1 MNIEY
6 YGNDAIVSTD
16 KVVYSYSV
24 KSPEEFRELKEDR
37 RIENLNWTEQVNYIG
52 DFVVFPHGNHNDLP
66 KLIRDVITSNYIA
79 PGLLKKKTNLLWG
92 KGPRLYEERF
102 ENGVLIRDWKSDS
115 EIESWLADWDY
126 EDYLLKQCVDFH
138 VIEGTYSK
146 FYRARGYRIAKPFIA
161 QLEHL
166 SADETRL
173 ATTKSNYYDQKKK
186 EPTHAIVNDWGFNS
200 LYSLTDAKAYPL
212 FSHKDP
218 FRHRHSVVYSNI
230 PTFCIDFYSLPDI
243 YGSLEWIR
251 RSTSIPLIFKALSK
265 HGINQVFHVE
275 SPSKYWDR
283 VKDRIE
289 TRCTERGIK
298 YKDEMLQEYK
308 ENLLTKITEVLSGAE
323 NSGKLWHTEKIYD
336 TDGVNII
343 EAGWVIKPIDQKTK
357 DFVEAQV
364 KIKNAADHAVG
375 TGLQLHP
382 ALGGITEAGKSDSG
396 SEQLYALKNYLLT
409 GIDIPEKVV
418 CKSINY
424 AIKSNWPNTKLRLG
438 FYHESPQREQDVT
451 SKDRIVNQVP

>member
-146 FYRARGYRIAKPFIA
+146 FYRARGYSCE
-161 QLEHL
+161 LL
-166 SADETRL
+166 S
-173 ATTKSNYYDQKKK
+173 
-186 EPTHAIVNDWGFNS
+186 
-200 LYSLTDAKAYPL
+200 
-212 FSHKDP
+212 
-218 FRHRHSVVYSNI
+218 
-230 PTFCIDFYSLPDI
+230 
-243 YGSLEWIR
+243 
-251 RSTSIPLIFKALSK
+251 
-265 HGINQVFHVE
+265 
-275 SPSKYWDR
+275 
-283 VKDRIE
+283 
-289 TRCTERGIK
+289 
-298 YKDEMLQEYK
+298 
-308 ENLLTKITEVLSGAE
+308 NL
-323 NSGKLWHTEKIYD
+323 
-336 TDGVNII
+336 
-343 EAGWVIKPIDQKTK
+343 
-357 DFVEAQV
+357 
-364 KIKNAADHAVG
+364 
-375 TGLQLHP
+375 
-382 ALGGITEAGKSDSG
+382 
-396 SEQLYALKNYLLT
+396 
-409 GIDIPEKVV
+409 
-418 CKSINY
+418 
-424 AIKSNWPNTKLRLG
+424 
-438 FYHESPQREQDVT
+438 
-451 SKDRIVNQVP
+451 